1 MPPQASSACP
11 GCVSAGSFPAQTLT
25 LSDLKP
31 SQGPMSGGTQ
41 VTITGTN
48 LNAGSNVV
56 VMFGKKPCLFHR

>member
-1 MPPQASSACP
+1 MGRCPRPAQKCPQAR
-11 GCVSAGSFPAQTLT
+11 SFPAQTLT

-31 SQGPMSGGTQ
+31 SRGPRSGGTQ

-56 VMFGKKPCLFHR
+56 VMFGKQPCLFHR